1 MTPLQYIIA
10 IIFGV
15 ALAGGQ
21 LLFKMAAAQLDEFG
35 KPLSLFQLLFTWPM
49 IAALSLYA
57 CTVLLYVYLLQ
68 QVPLSKAYLFSF
80 LGSVMVPVLAIVFFK
95 EPFSVR
101 YMIGATFIF
110 VGLIIST
117 TA

>member
-1 MTPLQYIIA
+1 MTSLQYVIA
-10 IIFGV
+10 IIFGI

-21 LLFKMAAAQLDEFG
+21 LLFKLAAAQLDETG
-35 KPLSLFQLLFTWPM
+35 RPLSLFKLLFTWPM
-49 IAALSLYA
+49 LAALTLYA

-80 LGSVMVPVLAIVFFK
+80 LGSVMVPVLAIVIFK
-95 EPFSVR
+95 EPFSIKYIV
-101 YMIGATFIF
+101 GAILIF